1 MAEKPDSKFT
11 IEDHLQ
17 ELRDQ
22 TVYLSEMVVLAGI
35 ACSPAAE
42 ANQQKEAVTRL
53 LQQLRRPIN

>member
-1 MAEKPDSKFT
+1 MAEGSDSKFT

-22 TVYLSEMVVLAGI
+22 NVYLSEMVILAGI

-42 ANQQKEAVTRL
+42 PNQQKEAVTRL
-53 LQQLRRPIN
+53 LQQLRRPIK